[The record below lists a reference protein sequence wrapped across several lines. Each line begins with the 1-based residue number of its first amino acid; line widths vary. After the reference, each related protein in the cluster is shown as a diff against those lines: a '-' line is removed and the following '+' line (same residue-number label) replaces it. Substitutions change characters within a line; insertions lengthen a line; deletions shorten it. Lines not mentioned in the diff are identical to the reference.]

1 MSFHFV
7 TAEKAEN
14 HIRSGDFGSYNIA
27 TFGSG
32 CHILRGC
39 EAEIVDSNTIRI
51 LDGDLLID
59 GRHARIVGFCD
70 LEIRSGEVGRNRNDV
85 IAIRYS
91 KDKDGFEDG
100 APVVL
105 PGTPTDGQATDPA
118 FTSGSIEDGD
128 VLVERP
134 LYRVPI
140 AGLAVGQPVCLMKR
154 SAPFIG
160 HGHKAADVSGAFAS
174 ALGALADVTP
184 AALYGV
190 APGAYTVQPTAAGSP
205 CPGQYGNIV
214 VSRNGGDR
222 TWAVVAFDEGGCY
235 ILRGWTKG
243 GHAATWVRID
253 GGCKVLSTESGAF
266 MHGGQTIRLSDK
278 VSNQPTGIVIVWSYY
293 NDSASKSENQHFVY
307 QFVPK
312 SHVEHYDG
320 CGVTLQVA
328 TGATFSFIAQ
338 KYVFV
343 SDSAITGHTSNA
355 ENGAKNGVTFN
366 NRFLALR
373 GVLGV

>member
-1 MSFHFV
+1 MPFHFV

-174 ALGALADVTP
+174 ALGGLADVTP
-184 AALYGV
+184 AALYNV

-243 GHAATWVRID
+243 GHAATWDRID
-253 GGCKVLSTESGAF
+253 GGGLAAYPVGAVYISYVSTSPASLFGGTWAQMTGVFPYFGTGTATGGSNTHTLSAAQMPSHSHSVGANAAWSAGGNGSGATVGPASGTWTT
-266 MHGGQTIRLSDK
+266 MSVGSAGGGQAH
-278 VSNQPTGIVIVWSYY
+278 NNMP
-293 NDSASKSENQHFVY
+293 AY
-307 QFVPK
+307 Q
-312 SHVEHYDG
+312 
-320 CGVTLQVA
+320 TLYA
-328 TGATFSFIAQ
+328 WRRTA
-338 KYVFV
+338 
-343 SDSAITGHTSNA
+343 
-355 ENGAKNGVTFN
+355 
-366 NRFLALR
+366 
-373 GVLGV
+373 